1 MHNNVIFTDTKN
13 GYSIKVVTDN
23 TLENPRL
30 DCSNLGT
37 LICFGRRVSFGDMSH
52 NFQPYEFLM
61 HLLERHSFEN
71 GETLDS
77 FLLHTDEQKTVC
89 AIMKELKKD
98 HILVP
103 VFLYQ
108 HSGDILSS
116 CPFGDKW
123 DSAQIGWIYTN
134 KPAVFDRYGSWS
146 DETIQKAR
154 AALEDE
160 LRTYN
165 AFINNECY
173 RGTIS
178 TGLGKIIYEETWIGD
193 ADEFIERVLASVPK
207 TDPKEIS
214 NLWSVLRSKIDRER
228 SGCLDRIRSASAEDI
243 LKCSEELYVIQV
255 ICQYFDRLTL
265 TKEDIEEL
273 VSIPDLLDSVC
284 EVEMCCFNENYYQ
297 EKAEDILKNFLYGF
311 F

>member
-1 MHNNVIFTDTKN
+1 MSKVIFTENLKD
-13 GYSIKVVTDN
+13 GYSIKVVTYN

-37 LICFGRRVSFGDMSH
+37 LICFGRRISFGDMLH
-52 NFQPYEFLM
+52 NFRPYEFLI

-71 GETLDS
+71 GETLES
-77 FLLHTDEQKTVC
+77 FLLHTDEQKAVC
-89 AIMKELKKD
+89 AITEELKKD

-103 VFLYQ
+103 VFLHR
-108 HSGDILSS
+108 HSADTLSS

-134 KPAVFDRYGSWS
+134 KPAVIGRYGSWS

-193 ADEFIERVLASVPK
+193 ADEFIEHIFASVPK

-214 NLWSVLRSKIDRER
+214 DLLEKLRSKIDRER
-228 SGCLDRIRSASAEDI
+228 SECLDRIRSASAEDI

-265 TKEDIEEL
+265 TKEEIEDL
-273 VSIPDLLDSVC
+273 LNIPDLLICIC
-284 EVEMCCFNENYYQ
+284 ETEALCFNENYYQ